1 MPQYHALTALQRDA
15 RIAKFSESVGSI
27 LQRLLT
33 EPDFEPNQRYSR
45 IALWT
50 SDDARVRYW
59 RSTMFVTVGDGR
71 GKQPAANAMAINQR
85 MSGWNRGRSSPS
97 VMSANCSPPR

>member
-59 RSTMFVTVGDGR
+59 RSTTFVTVGDGCGR
-71 GKQPAANAMAINQR
+71 QPTRTTMTIKPR
-85 MSGWNRGRSSPS
+85 M
-97 VMSANCSPPR
+97 

>member
-1 MPQYHALTALQRDA
+1 MPQYHALTALQREA
-15 RIAKFSESVGSI
+15 RTANISESVGSI

-33 EPDFEPNQRYSR
+33 DPDFAPNQRYRR

-59 RSTMFVTVGDGR
+59 RSTTFVTVGDGR
-71 GKQPAANAMAINQR
+71 GRQPAANTMTTSERIQR
-85 MSGWNRGRSSPS
+85 RGG
-97 VMSANCSPPR
+97 CCGCGCCGCCG